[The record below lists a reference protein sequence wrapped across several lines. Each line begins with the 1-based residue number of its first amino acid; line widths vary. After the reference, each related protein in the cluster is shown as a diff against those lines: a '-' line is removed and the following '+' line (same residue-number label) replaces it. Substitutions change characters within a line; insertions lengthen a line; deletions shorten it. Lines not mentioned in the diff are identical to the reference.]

1 MAGGKRTRLSWVR
14 SVANEACVLLELGV
28 EWPGGKASRVLL

>member
-14 SVANEACVLLELGV
+14 SVANEAVCVVRIEG
-28 EWPGGKASRVLL
+28 RVAWGES